1 MRNKIL
7 FLAISIFLL
16 IPLAQ
21 GRGQEVA
28 TADLRAADEAWSDGK
43 YIVALQ
49 SYLRILKSPE
59 GDRFVETIAKQT
71 GEVFHTDEI
80 TTDGRAPQL
89 SPDGRLIAFEA
100 GNPSNV
106 VTRIFRTDAGHAQ
119 AGEVRGYGA
128 AFSRSG
134 RMMAYLRLPASDELE
149 KASAAVDKAPA
160 QGVGRLIAMQAL
172 NYLQMK
178 YAEIVLR
185 DLLSGEEKVLNTGDL
200 LKSTL
205 TFGIDDQTV
214 YFAGARQGDTTRNDI
229 YATNAAMNEPAAVT
243 DADGFKTAPQV
254 GAVGKA
260 LIFIVPRTN
269 PFAPPRQ
276 PGSSGTAAGTAAG
289 PQRGPQAA
297 PSKFGIVD
305 LTARKTTVIE
315 GTAPAFSSDGGEIT
329 WVARSG
335 RENHLMAMIIGGE
348 TSVLLKTDDRI
359 DAPSFSPDGK
369 RLVYQRMVRD
379 DWEIFLIDRDGKN
392 ESRLSR
398 EIQHDI
404 LPRFLTGDLVLGMI
418 GEPRHRRSY
427 IHDLK
432 TNTRTQLFHNN
443 TVRTISPEYAWM
455 ASPDGSKVLIQSDRD
470 GDTVSTERGIYLVQ
484 LDRKVT
490 KEQLISRLERNFA
503 AETSLIREGERMF
516 ATVASRVRSVV
527 EQISTSRIYD
537 YEKALFDF
545 DSKHIT
551 RPGNARAAEYIFNA
565 YKSFG
570 YEPAYQCFENRLAL
584 GGKTCNVVATL
595 RGTEN
600 PELIYI
606 VGSHFDSVPVGPGA
620 DDDTSGTAALL
631 EAARVL
637 AGSPMPAT
645 IIFISYTG
653 EESGLLG
660 SREFVRQAQAGK
672 LKIVGVLNNDMI
684 GWAND
689 NRLDNTIR
697 YSNDGIRDIQHAA
710 ASLFTKLITY
720 DARYHRGT
728 DATAFFEV
736 YGSII
741 GGIGSYPVLGNP
753 NYHQSTDLLETIN
766 HQLVAETSKTTAA
779 TLIYLASSPAPVKGL
794 TLAEFDGKTA
804 RLTWTA
810 SPEKNVREYIVNY
823 GRQSVKTGSP
833 QITIRGAQPG
843 MIVRVKAIGSQGIEG
858 WDWTSLTIPENFSA
872 KTR

>member
-1 MRNKIL
+1 MKKTIL
-7 FLAISIFLL
+7 FLAISISL
-16 IPLAQ
+16 IIPQAS
-21 GRGQEVA
+21 GQES
-28 TADLRAADEAWSDGK
+28 ADIRGANEAWSDGK
-43 YIVALQ
+43 YIFALQ
-49 SYLRILKSPE
+49 SYLRILRSPD

-71 GEVFHTDEI
+71 GEVFYTDEI

-106 VTRIFRTDAGHAQ
+106 VTRIFRMDAGHAQ
-119 AGEVRGYGA
+119 AGEVQGYGA
-128 AFSRSG
+128 AFSRTG
-134 RMMAYLRLPASDELE
+134 RMMAYLRLPARDELK
-149 KASAAVDKAPA
+149 KASAALDSAPA

-185 DLLSGEEKVLNTGDL
+185 DLLSGQETVLKTGDL

-205 TFGIDDQTV
+205 AFGIDDQTV
-214 YFAGARQGDTTRNDI
+214 YFAGARQGDATRNDI
-229 YATNAAMNEPAAVT
+229 YAVNVAMNEPASVT
-243 DADGFKTAPQV
+243 DADGFKTSPQV
-254 GAVGKA
+254 GASGKA

-276 PGSSGTAAGTAAG
+276 PGAAGTAAG

-315 GTAPAFSSDGGEIT
+315 GTAPAFSSDGGEIA

-335 RENHLMAMIIGGE
+335 RENHLIAMSIGGE
-348 TSVLLKTDDRI
+348 AAVLLKTDDRI
-359 DAPSFSPDGK
+359 DAPSFSPDAN
-369 RLVYQRMVRD
+369 RLVYQRIVRD
-379 DWEIFLIDRDGKN
+379 DWEIFLIDRDGRN

-427 IHDLK
+427 IYNLK
-432 TNTRTQLFHNN
+432 TNARTQLFHNN

-455 ASPDGSKVLIQSDRD
+455 ASPDGSKVLIMADRD

-490 KEQLISRLERNFA
+490 KEQLISRLERNLA

-516 ATVASRVRSVV
+516 APVASRVRSVV

-551 RPGNARAAEYIFNA
+551 RPGNAKAAEYLFNA

-631 EAARVL
+631 EAARAL
-637 AGSPMPAT
+637 AGNPMPAT

-660 SREFVRQAQAGK
+660 SREFVRQAQADK

-804 RLTWTA
+804 RLTWA
-810 SPEKNVREYIVNY
+810 PSPEKNVREYIVNY

-833 QITIRGAQPG
+833 QITVRGAQPG